1 MALAHIIILLATG
14 VVVGFAG
21 GLLGLGGAFI
31 MTPVQYLIFTA
42 MGLPTDLAI
51 KLAFGTSLLVIL
63 PLAASGAWR
72 HSLKG
77 AVWWRAAFIMGGI
90 GLACAFGG
98 ATLATHLPGTTLKIA
113 FGTIILL
120 SAIRMLTAR
129 EPRVAA
135 EPRDNPWLWAAWAI
149 PVGFISGI
157 LGIGGGILL
166 IPVLVLALRFRMHNA
181 VATSLAI
188 MLFTSAGGV
197 IGYFVN
203 GLGIQGLP
211 AYSAGYVHL
220 PSWLLLAVTS
230 VGMAQ
235 VGAITAHKL
244 PARQLKYIFIAVMF
258 YMGLKMLGVF
268 DWLGWPL

>member
-42 MGLPTDLAI
+42 MGVPTDVAI
-51 KLAFGTSLLVIL
+51 KLAFGTSMLVVL

-72 HSLKG
+72 HSIKG
-77 AVWWRAAFIMGGI
+77 AVWWKPALVMGGI
-90 GLACAFGG
+90 GLVCAFGG
-98 ATLATHLPGTTLKIA
+98 ATLATHLPGAALKIA
-113 FGTIILL
+113 FGAIVLL
-120 SAIRMLTAR
+120 SAIRMLTTR
-129 EPRVAA
+129 EPKVEA
-135 EPRDNPWLWAAWAI
+135 EPRDNPWLWAGWAI

-166 IPVLVLALRFRMHNA
+166 IPVLVLALRFRIHSA
-181 VATSLAI
+181 IATSLAVMI
-188 MLFTSAGGV
+188 FTSIGGV
-197 IGYFVN
+197 IGYLVN
-203 GLGIQGLP
+203 GLGVPGLP
-211 AYSAGYVHL
+211 AYSIGYINL
-220 PSWLLLAVTS
+220 ASWLLLVVTS

-235 VGAITAHKL
+235 FGAITAHKL
-244 PARQLKYIFIAVMF
+244 PARQLKYIFIVVML
-258 YMGLKMLGVF
+258 YIGLKMLGVF